1 MQTSAN
7 YYLIRDLYAE
17 HRKNSY
23 NSNIKRANDLN
34 KLFVKVKVKSLSHVP
49 LFATPWTAAYRLFH
63 PWDFPGKNTGVGCHF
78 LQRTYT
84 MANKHMKYKEL
95 PLTPTRTATGKS
107 SYRTK
112 GRPGYSKARE
122 RS

>member
-1 MQTSAN
+1 MDTSAN
-7 YYLIRDLYAE
+7 YYFIRDLYAE
-17 HRKNSY
+17 HRKNFY
-23 NSNIKRANDLN
+23 NSHIKRANDLN
-34 KLFVKVKVKSLSHVP
+34 KLFTKVKLLSHVP
-49 LFATPWTAAYRLFH
+49 LFATPWTAAYRQE

-84 MANKHMKYKEL
+84 MANEHMKYKEL

-107 SYRTK
+107 SYSNK